1 MRESIDLR
9 PTISPINVDPEAPSI
24 SFDLVSDFSPE
35 GDQPQAIDKLTE
47 GILRGDRAQTLLGVT
62 GSGKTYTMANV
73 IQNVQ
78 RPTLVIS
85 PNKTLSA
92 QLYNEFKTFF
102 PHNAVHYFVSDYAYY
117 QPEAYIPSTDTFIE
131 KDVRINEEITRMRL
145 ASTASLMSRR
155 DVIIVAS
162 VSCLYGL
169 GSPREFEGQKVDLEV
184 GKIVRRDEFLRSLV
198 EIQYVR
204 NDIDFWQGTFRV
216 RGDVIEVFPAYSESA
231 YRIELFGDEVDR
243 ICEIDTTTGEILGKY
258 ETLEIYPAKHFMTD
272 ADIFEEAL
280 INIELELHERI
291 ATFEKDH
298 KLLEAQRIE
307 QRTRFDLE
315 MLREVGY
322 CSGIENYSRHL
333 SGLQPGE
340 PPYCLLNYFPE
351 DFLLFI
357 DESHVTLPQLK
368 GMYLGDRARKTTLV
382 DYGFRLPS
390 ALDNRPLKFE
400 EVQAYLKQVIYVSA
414 TPGQYE
420 MEEGGQIVEQIIRPT
435 GLIDPQISVHP
446 VRGQIDHLIG
456 KINERVKNKQR
467 VLVTTLTKRMAEDLS
482 EYFIEAGIRANYMHS
497 EIDVFDRARIL
508 RQLREGEFDV
518 LIGINLLREG
528 LDLPEVS
535 LVAILDA
542 DRPGFLRSVTSLVQT
557 SGRAAR
563 NVDGEVL
570 LYGDT
575 ITDAMADAMSETQ
588 RRREKQLIYNEEN
601 NITPATIQK
610 AIEQLISESNEEYL
624 TKEPVKDIPVVKE
637 TSTIEDIESII
648 TDLTRQM
655 QKAAVDLDFELAAN
669 LRDQI
674 KELNEQLIGEPIPY

>member
-9 PTISPINVDPEAPSI
+9 PSISPINVDPEAPSK
-24 SFDLVSDFSPE
+24 SFTLVSDFSPE
-35 GDQPQAIDKLTE
+35 GDQPQAIEKLTE

-62 GSGKTYTMANV
+62 GSGKTYTMAN
-73 IQNVQ
+73 IIENAQ

-169 GSPREFEGQKVDLEV
+169 GSPREFEGQKVDLAV

-204 NDIDFWQGTFRV
+204 NDIDFYQGTFRV

-258 ETLEIYPAKHFMTD
+258 DTLEIYPAKHFMTD

-291 ATFEKDH
+291 ATFEKDN

-357 DESHVTLPQLK
+357 DESHVTLPQLR

-414 TPGQYE
+414 TPGKYE

-435 GLIDPQISVHP
+435 GLIDPKISVHP
-446 VRGQIDHLIG
+446 VCGQIDHLIG

-575 ITDAMADAMSETQ
+575 ITDAMAAAMSETQ
-588 RRREKQLIYNEEN
+588 RRREKQLIYNEEH

-624 TKEPVKDIPVVKE
+624 TKEPAKDIPVVKE

-674 KELNEQLIGEPIPY
+674 KELNEQLSDEPIPY